1 MPASSRWTDDP
12 ERRTIVVTP
21 VARGKERRSIPEV
34 SKKTGLT
41 SGACVSR
48 AIQLR
53 RKGVR
58 LPRFRRG
65 KKGLDVAGLNALI
78 KKMATKRKR

>member
-1 MPASSRWTDDP
+1 MPASTKPPRK
-12 ERRTIVVTP
+12 RA
-21 VARGKERRSIPEV
+21 ARVSAETFVRAWMTSSSIPEV